1 MKKLII
7 QLLFLLPA
15 LVTLVSCSEE
25 SSETTEAENFVRIYD
40 NNTFSVSYFPVEV
53 VQTTDGG
60 YIVLATRFAPE
71 LSMGGVYLLK
81 TDKAGNFVKD
91 LPLEDNLVNPL
102 PGLSLS
108 NGVYQF
114 ICMDETSQAKI
125 ISFDQNLDEVSLTDI
140 GLTYPSA
147 SAFVDNEFLILS
159 YDQIEKKT
167 VFSRVA
173 PSGNIVA
180 TRSFTISDNDSMEDE
195 IIKHFLRTGTRFPFQ
210 VGKLPSGGYFFNGF
224 YDYTFSLVFT
234 NLSDDDDAD
243 GVVQGQQDHGGFSAL
258 TPVAGGKFAASYFH
272 YSENYIIPNAT
283 LSTSSASSVADL
295 TGFDMREFV
304 PEAKIQIISATVDGR
319 AVLIYAT
326 NTQSKQIGMFFYDG
340 SSGEFLGSKYI
351 GFTNPYEFGRVVP
364 TSDGGLIIA
373 GNTYIAGRFSRITL
387 IKLSDEEAASI
398 IR

>member
-1 MKKLII
+1 MKKLLIH
-7 QLLFLLPA
+7 LLFVVPVLTA
-15 LVTLVSCSEE
+15 SNSCSEE
-25 SSETTEAENFVRIYD
+25 SSEIAEAEKFVRIYD
-40 NNTFSVSYFPVEV
+40 NDAFSVSFFPVDV

-102 PGLSLS
+102 PALSLS

-114 ICMDETSQAKI
+114 VCMDESSQAKI
-125 ISFDQNLDEVSLTDI
+125 ISFDQNLDQLSTTDLA
-140 GLTYPSA
+140 LTYPSA
-147 SAFVDNEFLILS
+147 SAFADNEFLILS

-167 VFSRVA
+167 VFSRVT
-173 PSGNIVA
+173 PSGTVVA
-180 TRSFTISDNDSMEDE
+180 SRSFTISDNDSMEDE
-195 IIKHFLRTGTRFPFQ
+195 VIKHFLRTGTRFPFQ
-210 VGKLPSGGYFFNGF
+210 VGKLPSGAYFFNGF

-258 TPVAGGKFAASYFH
+258 TPIAGGKFAASYFN
-272 YSENYIIPNAT
+272 YSESYIVPNAT
-283 LSTSSASSVADL
+283 LSISSATSVADL
-295 TGFDMREFV
+295 AGFDMREFV
-304 PEAKIQIISATVDGR
+304 SEAKVQIISATVDGR
-319 AVLIYAT
+319 GVLIYAT
-326 NTQSKQIGMFFYDG
+326 NTQSKQIGLFFYDS

-351 GFTNPYEFGRVVP
+351 GFTNPYEFGRITP

-373 GNTYIAGRFSRITL
+373 GNTYIAGRFSRIAL
-387 IKLSDEEAASI
+387 IKLSEEESASI